1 MEKKEDKRWQLQI
14 NGEHRFRHENT
25 SFNID
30 VWYPLL
36 EDLTFKSYFIRIERE
51 EANSMYRY
59 YNKRY
64 LSRGTFTLKDTE
76 NLINLEK
83 KIDSFIKGNKNL
95 NEKGAFIRL
104 SGRSPKDG
112 DGYDLKKLYNEY
124 LNNLDNLSKKLN
136 IDKDDGNLKS
146 KCNINDTYIKS
157 E

>member
-1 MEKKEDKRWQLQI
+1 
-14 NGEHRFRHENT
+14 
-25 SFNID
+25 
-30 VWYPLL
+30 
-36 EDLTFKSYFIRIERE
+36 
-51 EANSMYRY
+51 MYRY

-124 LNNLDNLSKKLN
+124 LNKKKILKLN
-136 IDKDDGNLKS
+136 LTIVKKNFHFL
-146 KCNINDTYIKS
+146 IKQ
-157 E
+157 